1 MNIKDM
7 NLTIF
12 SGRAVG
18 FVLAFLV
25 LLSVTA
31 PAIRAQGLSL
41 IRDTEIENTIRAYA
55 APLFTVAGLDADA
68 VSVHI
73 VDDSRLNAFV
83 AGGMNLFV
91 NTGLLMSSDTPDAI
105 IGVLAH
111 EIGHIAGG
119 HLARTREAV
128 ENATAEAMLAYILGA
143 AAILAGGGQAG
154 GAIIGTG
161 SAIAY
166 QSLIR
171 YSQAQ
176 EQSADQAAVRY
187 LEAVGR
193 SAEGM
198 LDIFYKLEDQE
209 LLVAERQDPYL
220 RSHPLTRDRIRFVRN
235 FVETSNYTSRTAD
248 AAELLAHRR
257 MVAKL
262 YAYLNSPGK
271 TLRVYRENDTSLTA
285 RYARAIAYYRIP
297 DIERAI
303 AKIDALLRDHPDD
316 PWFHELKGQILFEN
330 GLISLSIPPYERAVA
345 LRPGEPL
352 LRLGL
357 ARAQIEIN
365 EPGFTKK
372 AIDNLVV
379 AARAEPNYA
388 PHWHFMGIAYGRD
401 QQLAQSS
408 LALAEASLLRNELT
422 EANYHAE
429 KAKRGLKLGTP
440 SYLRAEDIILA
451 ASHRKR

>member
-1 MNIKDM
+1 M
-7 NLTIF
+7 NLSIF
-12 SGRAVG
+12 PGRAVG

-25 LLSVTA
+25 LLSAIA
-31 PAIRAQGLSL
+31 PTIKAQGLSL
-41 IRDTEIENTIRAYA
+41 IRDTEIENTIRSYA
-55 APLFTVAGLDADA
+55 APLFAVAGLNAEA
-68 VSVHI
+68 VKVHI

-105 IGVLAH
+105 IGVFAH
-111 EIGHIAGG
+111 ETGHIAGG
-119 HLARTREAV
+119 HLARTREAI

-154 GAIIGTG
+154 GAIMGSGT
-161 SAIAY
+161 AIAQ
-166 QSLIR
+166 QSLFR
-171 YSQAQ
+171 YSQSQ
-176 EQSADQAAVRY
+176 EQSADQAAVGY
-187 LEAVGR
+187 LRDIGR

-220 RSHPLTRDRIRFVRN
+220 RSHPLTRDRISFVRN
-235 FVETSNYTSRTAD
+235 FVETSTYPTITSD
-248 AAELLAHRR
+248 EAELLAHRR

-271 TLRVYRENDTSLTA
+271 TLRIYREDDTSLTA

-297 DIERAI
+297 DVERAI
-303 AKIDALLRDHPDD
+303 RELDGLLLEFPDD
-316 PWFHELKGQILFEN
+316 PWFQELKGQILFEN
-330 GLISLSIPPYERAVA
+330 GHIALSIPPYEKAVA
-345 LRPGEPL
+345 LRPDEPL

-357 ARAQIEIN
+357 ARALIEIN

-372 AIDNLVV
+372 AIDHLVI
-379 AARAEPNYA
+379 ATRAEPNYA
-388 PHWHFMGIAYGRD
+388 PHWHFLGIAYGRD
-401 QQLAQSS
+401 EQLAQSS
-408 LALAEASLLRNELT
+408 LALAEASLLRGELA

-429 KAKRGLKLGTP
+429 RAKRGLPVGAP
-440 SYLRAEDIILA
+440 AYLRAEDIILA
-451 ASHRKR
+451 ASHGKR